1 MLLELPLLVFVP
13 RLAARHL
20 GVRAARRCA
29 ISGDARVCVG
39 VVDAPILLASD
50 Y

>member
-1 MLLELPLLVFVP
+1 MLLELPLLVFVS
-13 RLAARHL
+13 RVTAHHL
-20 GVRAARRCA
+20 GVGAARGGA
-29 ISGDARVCVG
+29 ISADAHVRVG